1 MYIKN
6 STKFYSLPSDKYINS
21 CINNLSQFW
30 EDKTEILY
38 ETVNEIKDLAYEIKQ
53 MKHILI

>member
-1 MYIKN
+1 M
-6 STKFYSLPSDKYINS
+6 STCDKFNITS
-21 CINNLSQFW
+21 INNISQFW